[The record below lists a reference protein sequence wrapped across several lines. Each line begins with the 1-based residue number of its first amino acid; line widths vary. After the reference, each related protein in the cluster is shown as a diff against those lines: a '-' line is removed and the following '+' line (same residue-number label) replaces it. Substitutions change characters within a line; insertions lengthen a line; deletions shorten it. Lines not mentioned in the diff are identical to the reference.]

1 MACALPMKPPPIMAT
16 FITLVIGFLLKN
28 ARPLGAK
35 FDYRQK
41 PDRVGY
47 GAREAPR
54 IQRITVRGSS

>member
-35 FDYRQK
+35 FDYRQ
-41 PDRVGY
+41 
-47 GAREAPR
+47 
-54 IQRITVRGSS
+54 